1 MKNKYIFLV
10 LIVFTFGV
18 GLGVFKLN
26 NTTKMYYTANN
37 NPTAEGDQNKQT
49 YSPKLLFSTV
59 KLIIDSNYVEKIDDD
74 LYNEMSIDLAKG
86 MLRELGDQNCRFIN
100 KEEMTLI
107 KNATEG
113 KFEGVGIRTSI
124 VKEKVNNID
133 EEQLY
138 VANVIYNSPAFKA
151 GIKSGDKI
159 ILVND
164 KEILPY
170 NPFGRVEKILQDF
183 QLKPNKSKIK
193 EVQKQIDAEYNRI
206 ENNLTILEAE
216 KLISYKNDKDI
227 KIKTSR
233 GNYNLK
239 PKEIKLDTVKENVYN
254 NIHYLNIECF
264 TDKTGEEI
272 EKYINKYNK
281 EKIKYFVLDFRDL
294 FGGTYDDA
302 KSIAKLFI
310 PGVSMGDLET
320 KNSIISLDVPK
331 YDNPWKG
338 NLIILVNKGTA
349 KYGEIL
355 ASALGR
361 DKSTVIMGEN
371 TQGDLNDISIYDLG
385 YGNGF
390 SLTTGKYKLLN
401 KKDKVIPNI
410 VADLGKK
417 GEMIDVVLIN
427 KALDMARGNK

>member
-1 MKNKYIFLV
+1 MKNKYIILL

-18 GLGVFKLN
+18 GIGVFKLQSA
-26 NTTKMYYTANN
+26 TKMYYTANN
-37 NPTAEGDQNKQT
+37 NPIGEENQNKQV

-59 KLIIDSNYVEKIDDD
+59 KLIIDNNYVEKIDDK

-86 MLRELGDQNCRFIN
+86 MLRELGDQNCRFIT

-124 VKEKVNNID
+124 KKEKINGLD

-159 ILVND
+159 LLVND

-170 NPFGRVEKILQDF
+170 NPFGRVEKILSDF

-193 EVQKQIDAEYNRI
+193 DVQKEIDAEYDRI
-206 ENNLTILEAE
+206 EKNLTILEAE
-216 KLISYKNDKDI
+216 KLISYKNDKNI
-227 KIKTSR
+227 KIKTNN
-233 GNYNLK
+233 GTYDLK
-239 PKEIKLDTVKENVYN
+239 PVELKLDSVKENVYN
-254 NIHYLNIECF
+254 DIHYLNIQCF
-264 TDKTGEEI
+264 TNKTGTEI
-272 EKYINKYNK
+272 ESYINNYNK
-281 EKIKYFVLDFRDL
+281 NKIKYFVLDFRDL

-310 PGVSMGDLET
+310 PGTSMGDLEI
-320 KNSIISLDVPK
+320 KDSILPLDVPK
-331 YDNPWKG
+331 YEKPWKG
-338 NLIILVNKGTA
+338 NIIILVNKGTA
-349 KYGEIL
+349 KYGEVL

-361 DKSTVIMGEN
+361 NKSTVIIGEE
-371 TQGDLNDISIYDLG
+371 TQGDLTDISIYDLG

-390 SLTTGKYKLLN
+390 SLTTGKYILN
-401 KKDKVIPNI
+401 DKKDKVTPKVIAN
-410 VADLGKK
+410 LGKK
-417 GEMIDVVLIN
+417 GEKIDINLIN
-427 KALDMARGNK
+427 KALTLTGGKK